1 MDTKGLRMIVRNVV
15 IVGGGS
21 SGWISAAYLIKTF
34 PNMNITVIESPNHPI
49 IGVGES
55 TILDIIRLRNYLEI
69 DEKEFMRNTDASYK
83 MSIKFTDFYKED
95 SGGFHYPFRT
105 PDLSNTSYGLSDWL
119 EIKAFYP
126 ETKNTDFA
134 ESYFPSAQLFNR
146 NRFTKDLRGT
156 FGNWNPDTDTVYH
169 FDATKF
175 GIWLRDSYCKPRGIK
190 VVSDY
195 VEEVITGA
203 QGVEKLLLGS
213 KKYITADL
221 YIDCTGFKSLLLEQS
236 LNEPFEDYGHLI
248 PNNRAW
254 ATQLPY
260 VNKELELEP
269 FTNCTAINN
278 GWCWNIPLWSR
289 IGTGYVYN
297 DSYVAPEDAKEEFKQ
312 YLMSSKVVIPRS
324 KEQLENL
331 EFKDIKMKIG
341 IHSRTF
347 VKNVVAIGLSAGFIE
362 PLESNGL
369 FTVHAFIEKLA
380 KALLRGEI
388 NQFDRDV
395 YNTATRGVF
404 DNFAEFVSLHYAL
417 SLRSSSK
424 YWKDL
429 SEKVF
434 DSGMV
439 KLQPTTKVGF
449 FDLQNRKM
457 FSHSLEPDF
466 GITYISIGMNYP
478 VFDRVDQAHFKNK
491 QQLKEYVDS
500 VKQIFEYKKLQW
512 KTAALTC
519 PSLYE
524 YLKTNIY
531 D

>member
-1 MDTKGLRMIVRNVV
+1 MKINNIV

-21 SGWISAAYLIKTF
+21 SGWISAAFLAKTF
-34 PNMNITVIESPNHPI
+34 PQMSISVIQSPNHPI

-55 TILDIIRLRNYLEI
+55 TILDIVGLRDYLEI
-69 DEKEFMRNTDASYK
+69 DEKEFMRSTDASYK

-105 PDLSNTSYGLSDWL
+105 PDISNTTYGLSDWL
-119 EIKAFYP
+119 EIKALYP

-134 ESYFPSAQLFNR
+134 ESYFPAAQLFNR
-146 NRFTKDLRGT
+146 NKFTKNPQGA
-156 FGNWNPDTDTVYH
+156 FGNWNPSTDVVYH
-169 FDATKF
+169 FDAVKF
-175 GIWLRDSYCKPRGIK
+175 GIWLRDEYCKPRGVNVIT
-190 VVSDY
+190 DY
-195 VEEVITGA
+195 VTEVVTGED
-203 QGVEKLLLGS
+203 GVEKLILGS
-213 KKYITADL
+213 GKYITADI
-221 YIDCTGFKSLLLEQS
+221 YIDCTGFKSLLLEGA
-236 LNEPFEDYGHLI
+236 LKEPFEDYSHLI

-269 FTNCTAINN
+269 FTNCTAIDN

-297 DSYVAPEDAKEEFKQ
+297 DNYITPEQAKEEFRE
-312 YLMSSKVVIPRS
+312 YLMSSKIVVPRS
-324 KEQLENL
+324 KKQIDTL
-331 EFKDIKMKIG
+331 EFKDIQMKIG

-369 FTVHAFIEKLA
+369 FTVHAFIAKLA
-380 KALLRGEI
+380 KILLRGEI

-424 YWKDL
+424 YWKDI
-429 SEKVF
+429 STKVF
-434 DSGMV
+434 DDNMI
-439 KLQPTTKVGF
+439 KLKPTTKVGF

-457 FSHSLEPDF
+457 FSHALDPDF
-466 GITYISIGMNYP
+466 GITYISVGMNYP
-478 VFDRVDQAHFKNK
+478 VFDRVDQAQFRDKII
-491 QQLKEYVDS
+491 LKEYVDS

-512 KTAALTC
+512 KTAALSC

-524 YLKTNIY
+524 YLRTHVHN
-531 D
+531 